1 MEYPIILV
9 GLGHWSDFLFFT
21 PERKRDMQHDPFYP
35 QSAEQIAELAR
46 SRKFIP
52 DEVAGAVRQWSNT
65 PTADVI
71 PTRYGARGFEF
82 LLTKR
87 REAPWAGE
95 WFFAGGRILPG
106 EIPAEALPRVCR
118 QELGF
123 VPEACGTKLVL
134 LQSICN
140 PESAGGGEAYFTLS
154 TCFQVWPE
162 YEQQIHLD
170 TNKAEFRWFT
180 PEAAHEIVFPIY
192 VQKAISYLHREP
204 VRSLAMP

>member
-95 WFFAGGRILPG
+95 WFFAGG
-106 EIPAEALPRVCR
+106 
-118 QELGF
+118 
-123 VPEACGTKLVL
+123 
-134 LQSICN
+134 
-140 PESAGGGEAYFTLS
+140 GEAYFTLS